1 MSKTPELPD
10 LPKRRGSLKFKLTY
24 AQVLS
29 LSVDRTPVLDKAGK
43 VKLVERDPEEAGEP
57 YRLVDGSDKA
67 PSGFSFRVGRTKT
80 TYEVVKRGPTGI
92 RRFSLGNVTDMGLD
106 EAYEVAK
113 GHLSVLRQ
121 TGTNPV
127 QQERAELRAKR
138 RDKRSEDITLRQCME
153 LYIERMGERAR
164 KKKVKQVSVEA
175 VRSSLARLER
185 PEVGLADL
193 KIRDTRTEDVVR
205 GYDAL
210 RKSAMLR
217 SNRIPTAM
225 RQALASHDD
234 WAQLSTA
241 QLGELGIAGKYIQR
255 VRAAGLA
262 AAEHTF
268 TDAKRSVD
276 LFNEVEQEQ
285 AHETRREP
293 KIIYNPFQAIYS
305 KDLLRG
311 AQDLRNHYSRAEVR
325 NPLGDDTLPKVMKVI
340 LARRDEQGGLNA
352 AGADYLLLTLLW
364 GTRRSEAAALRWFDR
379 CTPGELTQREV
390 SWVSLTPPGQVNPF
404 TRREGSQVYLFD
416 TKNGDERYLP
426 VTYFAEQVLQ
436 RRLEERLDDTEAK
449 KEVATMEGLLR
460 AAKARGARRELIKG
474 LEAELEKARHALDRT
489 RYVFP
494 ARSSRSR
501 SGHYS
506 DSKSIVA
513 NVRRDAGLLNLSED
527 IDIGLTPHDLR
538 RTMGR
543 YAAHLFGESRIVSQ
557 LLHHHTR
564 GQGQDRMA
572 AVSERYTEQE
582 WSKLRE
588 AMGRVEE
595 AMVAKSPRVW
605 NRLKGTDKP
614 RLDEANDPPVSIFAQ
629 RNQRTALDD

>member
-390 SWVSLTPPGQVNPF
+390 SWVSLTPPGQTNPF

-595 AMVAKSPRVW
+595 AMVAK
-605 NRLKGTDKP
+605 T
-614 RLDEANDPPVSIFAQ
+614 
-629 RNQRTALDD
+629 

>member
-1 MSKTPELPD
+1 MSKTSELQD

-29 LSVDRTPVLDKAGK
+29 LSVDRIPVMDKAGK
-43 VKLVERDPEEAGEP
+43 VKLVERAPEEAGEP

-67 PSGFSFRVGRTKT
+67 PSGFSFRVGSTKT

-127 QQERAELRAKR
+127 HQERAELRAKR

-153 LYIERMGERAR
+153 LYIERMGERAK

-193 KIRDTRTEDVVR
+193 KIRDTRTQDVVR

-225 RQALASHDD
+225 RQALASHND

-276 LFNEVEQEQ
+276 LFNEVEQEE
-285 AHETRREP
+285 AHEARREP

-325 NPLGDDTLPKVMKVI
+325 NPLGDDTLPKVLKVI

-460 AAKARGARRELIKG
+460 AARAKGAKQELIKG
-474 LEAELEKARHALDRT
+474 LEVELEKARHALDRT

-494 ARSSRSR
+494 ARSGRSR

-506 DSKSIVA
+506 DSKSIMA

-543 YAAHLFGESRIVSQ
+543 YAALLFGESRIVSQ

-564 GQGQDRMA
+564 EQGEDRMA

-614 RLDEANDPPVSIFAQ
+614 RLDEANDPPVTIFAQ

>member
-390 SWVSLTPPGQVNPF
+390 SWVSLTPPGQTNPF

-595 AMVAKSPRVW
+595 AMVAK
-605 NRLKGTDKP
+605 
-614 RLDEANDPPVSIFAQ
+614 
-629 RNQRTALDD
+629 

>member
-10 LPKRRGSLKFKLTY
+10 QPKRRGSLKFKLTY

-29 LSVDRTPVLDKAGK
+29 LSVDRIPVLDKAGK
-43 VKLVERDPEEAGEP
+43 VKLVERDPDEAGEP

-67 PSGFSFRVGRTKT
+67 PSGFSFRVGRTRT
-80 TYEVVKRGPTGI
+80 TYEVVKREPTGI

-153 LYIERMGERAR
+153 LYIERMRERAR

-262 AAEHTF
+262 AAEHTLKPV
-268 TDAKRSVD
+268 TPLTEPATSS
-276 LFNEVEQEQ
+276 
-285 AHETRREP
+285 RRVP
-293 KIIYNPFQAIYS
+293 
-305 KDLLRG
+305 
-311 AQDLRNHYSRAEVR
+311 
-325 NPLGDDTLPKVMKVI
+325 
-340 LARRDEQGGLNA
+340 
-352 AGADYLLLTLLW
+352 
-364 GTRRSEAAALRWFDR
+364 AAADR
-379 CTPGELTQREV
+379 GTTQTARA
-390 SWVSLTPPGQVNPF
+390 SWPMSG
-404 TRREGSQVYLFD
+404 
-416 TKNGDERYLP
+416 
-426 VTYFAEQVLQ
+426 A
-436 RRLEERLDDTEAK
+436 
-449 KEVATMEGLLR
+449 MR
-460 AAKARGARRELIKG
+460 A
-474 LEAELEKARHALDRT
+474 
-489 RYVFP
+489 
-494 ARSSRSR
+494 S
-501 SGHYS
+501 
-506 DSKSIVA
+506 
-513 NVRRDAGLLNLSED
+513 
-527 IDIGLTPHDLR
+527 
-538 RTMGR
+538 
-543 YAAHLFGESRIVSQ
+543 
-557 LLHHHTR
+557 
-564 GQGQDRMA
+564 
-572 AVSERYTEQE
+572 
-582 WSKLRE
+582 
-588 AMGRVEE
+588 
-595 AMVAKSPRVW
+595 
-605 NRLKGTDKP
+605 
-614 RLDEANDPPVSIFAQ
+614 
-629 RNQRTALDD
+629 

>member
-436 RRLEERLDDTEAK
+436 RRLDERLDDTEAK
-449 KEVATMEGLLR
+449 KNVATTEGLLR
-460 AAKARGARRELIKG
+460 AAKAKGASRELIKG
-474 LEAELEKARHALDRT
+474 LELELEKARHALDRT

-494 ARSSRSR
+494 ARSNRSR

-564 GQGQDRMA
+564 GQGGDRMA

-614 RLDEANDPPVSIFAQ
+614 RLDEANDPPVTIFAQ